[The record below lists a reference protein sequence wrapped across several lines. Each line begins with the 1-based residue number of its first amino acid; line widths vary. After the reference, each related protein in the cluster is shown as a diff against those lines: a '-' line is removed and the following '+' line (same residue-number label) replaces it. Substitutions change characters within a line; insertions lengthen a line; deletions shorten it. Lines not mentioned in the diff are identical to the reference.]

1 METLERCDLGTFSHY
16 PILAAVVARTTG
28 PVVEC
33 GVGWGSTPLLH
44 YLCRNRPLLSADMD
58 EKWLALWDGYHTG
71 SHTFR
76 HLTPIRK
83 IVEGSSG
90 VNEKIET
97 WVAFCTEVGKQL
109 EPSVVFLDQAPGEAR
124 VPCAI
129 ALKRYTRFIVAHDL
143 EADEPG
149 GGGNYRWRDL
159 NGVFKYHVRSKRM
172 GPWTGVYSDVEEF
185 PIEAVDA

>member
-44 YLCRNRPLLSADMD
+44 YLCRGRKLVSADMD
-58 EKWLALWDGYHTG
+58 ERWLALWDGYRGGT
-71 SHTFR
+71 HTFQR
-76 HLTPIRK
+76 VPHRQ

-90 VNEKIET
+90 VNEKIEA
-97 WVAFCTEVGKQL
+97 WVAFCSEIGKDL
-109 EPSVVFLDQAPGEAR
+109 RPSVVFLDQAPGEAR
-124 VPCAI
+124 VPCAL
-129 ALKRYTRFIVAHDL
+129 ALRPYVRFIVAHDL

-159 NGVFKYHVRSKRM
+159 DGVFKYHARSKRM

-185 PIEAVDA
+185 KIEDVDA